1 VLEYIKELSTP
12 GKMCVYHVDVNSEPG
27 GKAGII
33 TDIALQNPTATDVKF
48 PPMNILVI
56 GVDEI
61 APGAEAGG
69 NMTNVTK
76 G

>member
-1 VLEYIKELSTP
+1 MLEYIKELSTP
-12 GKMCVYHVDVNSEPG
+12 DKVCIYEVDVNSEPG
-27 GKAGII
+27 ESLNYYGHVF
-33 TDIALQNPTATDVKF
+33 QNPTATDVKF
-48 PPMNILVI
+48 PPMSTLVI

-69 NMTNVTK
+69 NMTNMTK